1 MRNIWNSHKRVSI
14 SMLLSI
20 AVYMCVIVFVVVGI
34 MSISKNSKSKE
45 VEEITKQI
53 NKSISLCYAIEGF
66 YPPNLEYLEENY
78 GIDVNKEEYVVH
90 YEIFASNI
98 APQIKVF
105 EIK

>member
-53 NKSISLCYAIEGF
+53 NKSISLCYAIEGT
-66 YPPNLEYLEENY
+66 YPNDLKYLEENY
-78 GIDVNKEEYVVH
+78 GLEIDDDKYIIH
-90 YEIFASNI
+90 YNLFASNI
-98 APQIKVF
+98 QPEVMVYK
-105 EIK
+105 K